1 MTGSSGAEDTSRD
14 LVCVTGIGILTAAAV
29 GGREAVRGLR
39 SRILAGRPCGG
50 PGDALL
56 GDVDF
61 PALLGSRGLRHMSR
75 GTLALLAAS
84 LMALKDAGLADEAAR
99 DGEAIGVTAGSATA
113 TAGLVAAFD
122 RTTLAEGPQAAN
134 PAIFPQTVWNG
145 ASSQVAIRF
154 GLRGANLTV
163 STGLNSG
170 VEALLAAVR
179 LIRRNRARVVLAGG
193 FEEITPFF
201 RVLFPQDDGGAG
213 VRLSEGAAVL
223 VLERQSAA
231 AARGASQL
239 AVIREGKSAFAQIP
253 GSVGDRLGGLVGE
266 VLRAGGCGAPAR
278 AWCLGPGATA
288 AAGCAAALDLDAAV
302 GCGGGLSGALAAA
315 LAAAGAVSPE
325 LVAATDGV
333 ARVAALLLEPAA

>member
-1 MTGSSGAEDTSRD
+1 MADAGGDRD
-14 LVCVTGIGILTAAAV
+14 PVCVTGIGILTAQAR
-29 GGREAVRGLR
+29 GGREAARELR
-39 SRILAGRPCGG
+39 ARVLAGGAGG
-50 PGDALL
+50 GAGDLPL

-84 LMALKDAGLADEAAR
+84 GLALEDAGLAGETAR
-99 DGEAIGVTAGSATA
+99 DGDATGVTAGSATA
-113 TAGLVAAFD
+113 TAGLVAEFD
-122 RTTLAEGPQAAN
+122 RTTLAEGPQAVN

-154 GLRGANLTV
+154 GLRGANMTV

-170 VEALLAAVR
+170 VDSLLTAVR
-179 LIRRNRARVVLAGG
+179 LIRRGRARVVLAGG

-201 RVLFPQDDGGAG
+201 RVLFAREAGGAA

-223 VLERQSAA
+223 VLERRSAA
-231 AARGASQL
+231 AARGAGVL
-239 AVIREGKSAFAQIP
+239 ATIGAGASAFEPRP
-253 GSVGDRLGGLVGE
+253 GAAGTRLRTIVGE
-266 VLRAGGCGAPAR
+266 VLRAGRCAAPAR
-278 AWCLGPGATA
+278 AWCLGPGAA
-288 AAGCAAALDLDAAV
+288 AAASCPAAVDLDAAA

-325 LVAATDGV
+325 LVAATDGA
-333 ARVAALLLEPAA
+333 ARVAALLVGPAA